1 MYLAF
6 DIGGTFIKY
15 GILDDN
21 GNIIEKSKIPTIN
34 DREILLDS
42 LKKIY
47 LKSKKHKLKGIAIEP
62 PLSSRQVKKL
72 KTCTHACH
80 VVAGIFLCIMC
91 RLIFLYRLV
100 LRYWILNWIL
110 IAQCFTSYFIRCS
123 HTKSSLISF
132 MTVIS
137 YPFSYCLF

>member
-1 MYLAF
+1 MNKDFLW
-6 DIGGTFIKY
+6 GGAVAANQY
-15 GILDDN
+15 EGGYN
-21 GNIIEKSKIPTIN
+21 EGNKGLSVTDVMSSGDVNHP
-34 DREILLDS
+34 REIS
-42 LKKIY
+42 FEIKKDNY
-47 LKSKKHKLKGIAIEP
+47 YEP

-91 RLIFLYRLV
+91 CLIFLYRLV

-137 YPFSYCLF
+137 YPFYYCLF

>member
-47 LKSKKHKLKGIAIEP
+47 LKSKKHKLKGIA
-62 PLSSRQVKKL
+62 
-72 KTCTHACH
+72 
-80 VVAGIFLCIMC
+80 M
-91 RLIFLYRLV
+91 
-100 LRYWILNWIL
+100 
-110 IAQCFTSYFIRCS
+110 
-123 HTKSSLISF
+123 
-132 MTVIS
+132 
-137 YPFSYCLF
+137 